1 MSNIYRKLWEY
12 SKSDYYGFHMPGH
25 KRNECLT
32 GSELPYGIDI
42 TEIEG
47 FDDLHHPKGLI
58 QEAEKRAAILYQAEE
73 THYLINGSTAGIL
86 SGILGCTSRGDKVL
100 IARNC
105 HRSVYHAIYLNA
117 LYPVYVYPR
126 FSQSIELSG
135 AVYAADIEQALE
147 QEENVKAVVITSPT
161 YDGVVSDIEAIA
173 QTTHARGIPLIVDE
187 AHGAHFGFHSYFPQN
202 ANIRGADVVIH
213 SLHKTLP
220 ALTQTAL
227 IHMNGN
233 LAPRREIRQYL
244 QMFQT
249 SSPSYVLM
257 ASIDACIHML
267 DTKGQEHFQKYTDIL
282 EKGRQRLSALQHLKL
297 METKEFDKSKLII
310 SVKSANITGRELY
323 NRLLQKYHLQLEMAA
338 DTYVLAMTSIG
349 DTQEGINRF
358 TDALI
363 EIDSQLSETDMNVGK
378 YVLPVLKQ
386 RYTSAETEKRRRS
399 KQVGKIHEKMTS
411 PTKVLEWEKAVG
423 KITVEYAYIYPPGI
437 PLFVPGE
444 ELSKEAVELL
454 NSYKTLGFI
463 IEGLKNEGKVE
474 VLEIG

>member
-1 MSNIYRKLWEY
+1 MTKIYRELWEY
-12 SKSDYYGFHMPGH
+12 SESDYYGFHMPGH
-25 KRNECLT
+25 KRNQCLT
-32 GSELPYGIDI
+32 DSKLPYHIDI

-58 QEAEKRAAILYQAEE
+58 KEAEKRAAVLFQAEE

-100 IARNC
+100 VARNC
-105 HRSVYHAIYLNA
+105 HKSVYHAIHLNE
-117 LYPVYVYPR
+117 LYPVYVYPG
-126 FSQSIELSG
+126 FSHHIELSG

-147 QEENVKAVVITSPT
+147 QEQDVKVVVITSPT

-173 QTTHARGIPLIVDE
+173 QKTHERGIPLIVDE

-202 ANIRGADVVIH
+202 ANTKGADVVIH

-220 ALTQTAL
+220 SLTQTAL

-257 ASIDACIHML
+257 ASIDTCIDMVH
-267 DTKGQEHFQKYTDIL
+267 TRGQEHFQKYTEIL
-282 EKGRQRLSALQHLKL
+282 EKARQRLAAFNHLKL
-297 METKEFDKSKLII
+297 VETKEFDRSKIII
-310 SVKSANITGRELY
+310 SVKSANITGKELY
-323 NRLLQKYHLQLEMAA
+323 SRLLEKYHLQLEMAA
-338 DTYVLAMTSIG
+338 SSYVLAMTSIG
-349 DTQEGINRF
+349 DTQEGIKRLI
-358 TDALI
+358 DALMQ
-363 EIDSQLSETDMNVGK
+363 IDSQLSEADTNVGR
-378 YVLPVLKQ
+378 YLLPVLKQ
-386 RYTSAETEKRRRS
+386 RYTSAETEKRRQR
-399 KQVGKIHEKMTS
+399 KEVGNIHEKITS
-411 PTKVLEWEKAVG
+411 HTKFLEWEKAVG

-444 ELSKEAVELL
+444 ELSKEAVRIL
-454 NSYKTLGFI
+454 NSYKTQGFI
-463 IEGLKNEGKVE
+463 IEGLKNQGKVE
-474 VLEIG
+474 VLDIG